1 MNPQSGPMKKI
12 VFISSTY
19 QDLAEHR
26 RAVWQAL
33 EEFDVSVRGMEQFG
47 ARPEVPLE
55 TCLAEVEQSDVY
67 VGIIAF
73 RIGSI
78 HPESAKSF
86 TQLEYERASSLNKAI
101 LIYLVD
107 EESARVRYSDIDPDV
122 QDREKLSAFKRTLRE
137 SHTVDTFTDPE
148 DLAEKLKRDFKQYFQ
163 LLQPAPDQPDELQRT
178 AETIRRFLLL
188 PKTLNGREVRLRVAF
203 AGEPYP
209 AARAICEAF
218 GSNMEQ
224 RLVYRFG

>member
-1 MNPQSGPMKKI
+1 MNPQSGPMKKT

-47 ARPEVPLE
+47 ARPGAPLE

-107 EESARVRYSDIDPDV
+107 EESARVRYSD
-122 QDREKLSAFKRTLRE
+122 
-137 SHTVDTFTDPE
+137 
-148 DLAEKLKRDFKQYFQ
+148 
-163 LLQPAPDQPDELQRT
+163 
-178 AETIRRFLLL
+178 
-188 PKTLNGREVRLRVAF
+188 
-203 AGEPYP
+203 
-209 AARAICEAF
+209 
-218 GSNMEQ
+218 
-224 RLVYRFG
+224 YRP

>member
-1 MNPQSGPMKKI
+1 MRSPRESGI
-12 VFISSTY
+12 QI
-19 QDLAEHR
+19 
-26 RAVWQAL
+26 
-33 EEFDVSVRGMEQFG
+33 
-47 ARPEVPLE
+47 
-55 TCLAEVEQSDVY
+55 
-67 VGIIAF
+67 
-73 RIGSI
+73 
-78 HPESAKSF
+78 
-86 TQLEYERASSLNKAI
+86 
-101 LIYLVD
+101 
-107 EESARVRYSDIDPDV
+107 IDPDV